1 MRRGKAEGPD
11 RPARIGVDTGGTFTD
26 FLVFERGK
34 VRTHKVPST
43 PRNPAE
49 AVLAGLREAGIK
61 GRKSIVHGST
71 VATNAILE
79 RKGARAALI
88 TTHGFEDVLEIARQT
103 RPEIYALFVVR
114 PEPLIGRRHRY
125 GVDERVLFDGTA
137 ERVPDASGIRA
148 ALDDIR
154 AEGIE
159 SVAVCFLHSYAHPAH
174 EEKVAAMAAALAI
187 PVSVS
192 HRILREYR
200 EFERASTTVVNAYVS
215 PLMDRYLS
223 RLERRIGRGS
233 LQVMQSNG
241 GSISAGTAKR
251 ESVRTILSGPA
262 GGVVGA
268 FETARAAGHAHV
280 ITFDMGGTS
289 TDVALCDGGI
299 RTSTEASVAGF
310 PVKVPMI
317 DIHTV
322 GAGGGSIARVDEG
335 GALRVGP
342 ESAGADPGPA
352 CYGKGQ
358 AVTVTDANL
367 VLGRLLPDRFLG
379 GEMALRP
386 DRVEEPIRELARNL
400 GISPRAAA
408 EGVVRVANAAM
419 ERAIRV
425 VSVEKG
431 YDPRGFS
438 LVSFGGAGPLHAC
451 ELASALS
458 IPRVIVPKDP
468 GILSAFGMLLSDVV
482 KDYSRTWL
490 RKTRVLPAKEIEAFF
505 EPMERQARREL
516 RGEGIRRTAMRLER
530 FLDMRYVGQSYEIT
544 VPFGRRFEASF
555 HLLHRRLYGYDDPG
569 RETEIVNARVRAV
582 GAVRKPELSRSGP
595 GGSDPRAASLERR
608 RIVESGREV
617 EAAVYRRELL
627 RPGNR
632 LAGPAVV
639 TEYSSTVYL
648 PSRWAGCVDAFA
660 NLVLSPAGGR
670 G

>member
-1 MRRGKAEGPD
+1 MRRGKAEGPE

-26 FLVFERGK
+26 FLIFEGGK
-34 VRTHKVPST
+34 VRTHKVLST

-49 AVLAGLREAGIK
+49 AVLTGIREAGVK
-61 GRKSIVHGST
+61 GRKSVVHGST

-79 RKGARAALI
+79 RKGVRTALI
-88 TTHGFEDVLEIARQT
+88 TTSGFEDVLEIARQT
-103 RPEIYALFVVR
+103 RPDIYTLFVVR

-125 GVDERVLFDGTA
+125 GVVERTLFDGAA
-137 ERVPDASGIRA
+137 ERVPDASGILPV
-148 ALDDIR
+148 LDDIR

-159 SVAVCFLHSYAHPAH
+159 SVAVCFLHSYANPAH
-174 EEKVAAMAAALAI
+174 EEKVAGMAAALGI

-200 EFERASTTVVNAYVS
+200 EFERTSTTVVNAYVS
-215 PLMDRYLS
+215 PMMDRYLS

-289 TDVALCDGGI
+289 TDVSLCDGGI
-299 RTSTEASVAGF
+299 RTTTEAAVAGF

-352 CYGKGQ
+352 CYGKGDK
-358 AVTVTDANL
+358 VTVTDANL

-379 GEMALRP
+379 GKMGLRP
-386 DRVEEPIRELARNL
+386 DRVEGPLCALAGRM

-431 YDPRGFS
+431 YDPRAFA

-490 RKTRVLPAKEIEAFF
+490 RKTRALPVEEIEAFF
-505 EPMERQARREL
+505 GPMERQARRDL
-516 RGEGIRRTAMRLER
+516 RREGIRSSGMRLER
-530 FLDMRYVGQSYEIT
+530 FLDMRYAGQSYEIT
-544 VPFGRRFEASF
+544 VPFGGRIEASF
-555 HLLHRRLYGYDDPG
+555 HRLHRRMYGYDDPG
-569 RETEIVNARVRAV
+569 RETEIVNVRVRAV
-582 GAVRKPELSRSGP
+582 GAVRKPVLPRSRSG
-595 GGSDPRAASLERR
+595 GSNPRAAFLDRR
-608 RIVESGREV
+608 RIVEGGRETD
-617 EAAVYRRELL
+617 ASVYRRELL
-627 RPGNR
+627 RPRNR
-632 LAGPAVV
+632 LAGPAIV

-648 PSRWAGCVDAFA
+648 PSRWAGRVDAFG
-660 NLVLSPAGGR
+660 NLVLSPAGER